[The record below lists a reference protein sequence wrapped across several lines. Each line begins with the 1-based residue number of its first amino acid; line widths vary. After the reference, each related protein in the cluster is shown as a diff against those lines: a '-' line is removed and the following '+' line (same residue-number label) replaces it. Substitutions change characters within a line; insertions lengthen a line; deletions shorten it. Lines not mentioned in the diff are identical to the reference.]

1 MWGGGVGEGGWG
13 GGSNALNLMF
23 DAELNVIRLRL
34 CNFDIKQL
42 HIFLFFQIEFDN
54 HTMHLKYCCKCKI

>member
-1 MWGGGVGEGGWG
+1 MLTYIIKRVRYVDETKFSLVSVCGGGG

-42 HIFLFFQIEFDN
+42 HIFLFSN
-54 HTMHLKYCCKCKI
+54 